1 MSLSKSLSLYKVPV
15 NICITVS
22 ISLSLSI
29 SVNVYVGVTVTL
41 SFSVS
46 LALSL
51 SVSLRM
57 FLTLCQRVSPC
68 HGQCHCYF
76 HHLTLSLPLFLYF
89 LVNFFYIII
98 FMYAYWVL
106 CCSHYLDRAV
116 CVCILHQLE
125 CCTRVLSRT
134 NQITAFGMYLN
145 PPIKSQ
151 HLRYFVPIRASG
163 YWPSC
168 QFCHGIRV
176 SLSFAIEST
185 HHWRTL
191 RKTNKQ
197 LCSDLSSEM
206 THFLYVDLKEFFY
219 YLKVKGRLGT
229 VPSHPTHPPSAKGLT
244 LSCFE
249 RASFADSGRICTKH

>member
-29 SVNVYVGVTVTL
+29 SVSVYVGVTVTF

-46 LALSL
+46 LSLSL

-116 CVCILHQLE
+116 CVCTLHQLE

-134 NQITAFGMYLN
+134 NQITAFGMYLTPTN
-145 PPIKSQ
+145 QITA
-151 HLRYFVPIRASG
+151 FGV
-163 YWPSC
+163 
-168 QFCHGIRV
+168 FCINQSVRV
-176 SLSFAIEST
+176 
-185 HHWRTL
+185 
-191 RKTNKQ
+191 
-197 LCSDLSSEM
+197 
-206 THFLYVDLKEFFY
+206 
-219 YLKVKGRLGT
+219 
-229 VPSHPTHPPSAKGLT
+229 LT
-244 LSCFE
+244 LMPILSWN
-249 RASFADSGRICTKH
+249 